1 MQKPHQFGRKATI
14 ALIVVL
20 GFICAVVFIRRSSRE
35 LATTG
40 NPNAAAA
47 CSNPPPSEATVEM
60 TASQLTSIKIE
71 PVGTHLFPVEKE
83 AVGTID
89 FDGDLSVQVFPTV
102 QGKLLR
108 ALVELG
114 DQVTKGQP
122 LYTIES
128 TDLIQAESTL
138 IGAAASFELTSKQLA
153 RVKTLGETNGIAQKE
168 LEQTTSEQQT
178 ADGSLKAARDAVR
191 MFGKTDAEIDQI
203 IATRKV
209 DPALVVASP
218 ISGQVTAKNNTAPGV
233 LVQPGI
239 APAPYTV
246 ADISVKWMLANV
258 TESDSPLVRSG
269 QPVQVKVLA
278 YPDRLFEGK
287 ISKTY
292 VPVDPAT
299 HRVTIRSEIKDD
311 KNELRPGMLANFVI
325 VVKEPVEATA
335 IAANGVVR
343 ESDGTM
349 TVWVTTDRKKFV
361 QKVVKTGQRRDGQ
374 VQIFDGLQR
383 GELAVTE
390 GAIFLSNMLN
400 APPTD

>member
-1 MQKPHQFGRKATI
+1 
-14 ALIVVL
+14 
-20 GFICAVVFIRRSSRE
+20 
-35 LATTG
+35 
-40 NPNAAAA
+40 
-47 CSNPPPSEATVEM
+47 
-60 TASQLTSIKIE
+60 
-71 PVGTHLFPVEKE
+71 
-83 AVGTID
+83 
-89 FDGDLSVQVFPTV
+89 
-102 QGKLLR
+102 
-108 ALVELG
+108 
-114 DQVTKGQP
+114 
-122 LYTIES
+122 
-128 TDLIQAESTL
+128 
-138 IGAAASFELTSKQLA
+138 
-153 RVKTLGETNGIAQKE
+153 
-168 LEQTTSEQQT
+168 
-178 ADGSLKAARDAVR
+178 
-191 MFGKTDAEIDQI
+191 
-203 IATRKV
+203 
-209 DPALVVASP
+209 
-218 ISGQVTAKNNTAPGV
+218 
-233 LVQPGI
+233 
-239 APAPYTV
+239 
-246 ADISVKWMLANV
+246 
-258 TESDSPLVRSG
+258 
-269 QPVQVKVLA
+269 
-278 YPDRLFEGK
+278 LFEGK

>member
-1 MQKPHQFGRKATI
+1 
-14 ALIVVL
+14 
-20 GFICAVVFIRRSSRE
+20 
-35 LATTG
+35 
-40 NPNAAAA
+40 
-47 CSNPPPSEATVEM
+47 
-60 TASQLTSIKIE
+60 
-71 PVGTHLFPVEKE
+71 
-83 AVGTID
+83 
-89 FDGDLSVQVFPTV
+89 
-102 QGKLLR
+102 
-108 ALVELG
+108 
-114 DQVTKGQP
+114 
-122 LYTIES
+122 
-128 TDLIQAESTL
+128 
-138 IGAAASFELTSKQLA
+138 
-153 RVKTLGETNGIAQKE
+153 
-168 LEQTTSEQQT
+168 
-178 ADGSLKAARDAVR
+178 

-209 DPALVVASP
+209 DPALVVTSP
-218 ISGQVTAKNNTAPGV
+218 IAGQITAKNNTAPGV

-258 TESDSPLVRSG
+258 TESDSPLVRPG

-325 VVKEPVEATA
+325 VVKEPAEATA

-349 TVWVTTDRKKFV
+349 TVWVTKDRKKFV